1 VSSLPNVSPDTV
13 SNAVSPDTVSNA
25 VSPDTVSNAVS
36 PDTVSNAVSPD
47 TVSNAVSPNAAAGY
61 VLATPARNEREGL
74 PALLETVAAQ
84 RELPLLWLVV
94 DDGSDD
100 GSRELLE
107 AARAHHPYLEVAS
120 APEAASEY
128 LGAHVARIKR
138 WGLEQAILR
147 SRAAG
152 HAPAYA
158 GVLDADVLL
167 PPEHYAVL
175 SGLMQQSPRLGVASS
190 VLMAREGDRSFVEPF
205 QRADLP
211 RGPTQF
217 FRIECLTRMGGLPP
231 WPSFDSIAN
240 VKARALGYETRL
252 VSELV
257 AIQSRETAARYGHA
271 AGYARKGRYAWFLG
285 LHPLLVAA
293 RTAAY
298 STRRPHH
305 AGYHFLKGYLS
316 SAAARVPRCPDPLV
330 RQHYG
335 LPRVIEVAKA
345 ALGIGPG
352 YVSRAVRRRTR
363 SAAATSPT
371 KAV

>member
-1 VSSLPNVSPDTV
+1 LI
-13 SNAVSPDTVSNA
+13 
-25 VSPDTVSNAVS
+25 
-36 PDTVSNAVSPD
+36 
-47 TVSNAVSPNAAAGY
+47 
-61 VLATPARNEREGL
+61 
-74 PALLETVAAQ
+74 
-84 RELPLLWLVV
+84 WLVV

-100 GSRELLE
+100 GSREWLE
-107 AARAHHPYLEVAS
+107 AARARHPYLEVAS
-120 APEAASEY
+120 APETADEY

-138 WGLEQAILR
+138 WGLEQAI
-147 SRAAG
+147 SRARARG
-152 HAPAYA
+152 IEPVCA

-175 SGLMQQSPRLGVASS
+175 ESLMQQNPALGIASS
-190 VLMAREGDRSFVEPF
+190 VLVAREGERSFVEPF

-217 FRIECLTRMGGLPP
+217 FRVECLTRMGGLPP

-252 VSELV
+252 VSDLV
-257 AIQSRETAARYGHA
+257 AIQSRETASRYGHA

-298 STRRPHH
+298 SARRPHH
-305 AGYHFLKGYLS
+305 AGYHFLMGYLT
-316 SAAARVPRCPDPLV
+316 SAARRVPRCPDPVV
-330 RQHYG
+330 REHYG

-352 YVSRAVRRRTR
+352 YVSKQVSEQAKAR
-363 SAAATSPT
+363 AATPSPT

>member
-1 VSSLPNVSPDTV
+1 VPRPEDLSA
-13 SNAVSPDTVSNA
+13 NAPS
-25 VSPDTVSNAVS
+25 
-36 PDTVSNAVSPD
+36 
-47 TVSNAVSPNAAAGY
+47 GY

-74 PALLETVAAQ
+74 PALIETVSAQ
-84 RELPLLWLVV
+84 SELPLLWLVV

-100 GSRELLE
+100 GSREWLE
-107 AARAHHPYLEVAS
+107 AARARHPYLEVATS
-120 APEAASEY
+120 PEAADEY
-128 LGAHVARIKR
+128 LGAHIARIKR

-147 SRAAG
+147 ARARG
-152 HAPAYA
+152 HEPAYA

-167 PPEHYAVL
+167 PAEHYAVL
-175 SGLMQQSPRLGVASS
+175 SGLMQQTPTLGVASS
-190 VLMAREGDRSFVEPF
+190 VLVAREGERSFVEPF

-217 FRIECLTRMGGLPP
+217 FRIECLTKMGGLPP

-257 AIQSRETAARYGHA
+257 AIQSRETASRYGHA

-316 SAAARVPRCPDPLV
+316 SAAARAPRCPDPVV
-330 RQHYG
+330 REHYG
-335 LPRVIEVAKA
+335 LPRVLQVARA
-345 ALGIGPG
+345 ALGLGPG
-352 YVSRAVRRRTR
+352 YVSRAVSRRTA
-363 SAAATSPT
+363 STPAVTPPT

>member
-1 VSSLPNVSPDTV
+1 V
-13 SNAVSPDTVSNA
+13 SNPEGVSTKPPSR
-25 VSPDTVSNAVS
+25 
-36 PDTVSNAVSPD
+36 
-47 TVSNAVSPNAAAGY
+47 Y
-61 VLATPARNEREGL
+61 VLMTPARNEREGL
-74 PALLETVAAQ
+74 PALLATMAAQ
-84 RELPLLWLVV
+84 SLWPLVWVIV

-100 GSRELLE
+100 GSREWLE
-107 AARAHHPYLEVAS
+107 AERARHPYLEVLS
-120 APEAASEY
+120 APETADEY
-128 LGAHVARIKR
+128 LGAHIARIKR
-138 WGLEQAILR
+138 WGLEQAIRLAR
-147 SRAAG
+147 ERDQG
-152 HAPAYA
+152 PLYA

-167 PPEHYAVL
+167 PPEHYLAL
-175 SGLMQQSPRLGVASS
+175 SQLMEAEPRVGVASS
-190 VLMAREGDRSFVEPF
+190 VLMAREGAQNFVEPF

-217 FRIECLTRMGGLPP
+217 FRIECLEQMGGLPP
-231 WPSFDSIAN
+231 WQSFDSIAN

-257 AIQSRETAARYGHA
+257 AIQTRETASRFGHA

-298 STRRPHH
+298 SSRRPHY
-305 AGYHFLKGYLS
+305 AGYHFLKGYLA
-316 SAAARVPRCPDPLV
+316 SAVARVPRCPDPVV

-345 ALGIGPG
+345 ALGWGPG
-352 YVSRAVRRRTR
+352 YVARSVRPDAGARAEATR
-363 SAAATSPT
+363 GGST

>member
-1 VSSLPNVSPDTV
+1 VIT
-13 SNAVSPDTVSNA
+13 
-25 VSPDTVSNAVS
+25 
-36 PDTVSNAVSPD
+36 
-47 TVSNAVSPNAAAGY
+47 
-61 VLATPARNEREGL
+61 TPARNEREGL
-74 PALLETVAAQ
+74 PALVESVAAQ
-84 RELPLLWLVV
+84 SVLPLLWLVV

-100 GSRELLE
+100 GSREWLE
-107 AARAHHPYLEVAS
+107 AARARHPYLEVAP
-120 APEAASEY
+120 APEAADEY

-138 WGLEQAILR
+138 WGLEQAIGR
-147 SRAAG
+147 VRARG
-152 HAPAYA
+152 LEPACA

-175 SGLMQQSPRLGVASS
+175 AELMHQNPSLGVASS
-190 VLMAREGDRSFVEPF
+190 VLLAREGDRSFVEPF

-217 FRIECLTRMGGLPP
+217 FRVECLTRMGGLPP

-252 VSELV
+252 VSELI
-257 AIQSRETAARYGHA
+257 ATQSRETASRYGHA

-298 STRRPHH
+298 TARRPHH
-305 AGYHFLKGYLS
+305 AGFHFLKGYLT
-316 SAAARVPRCPDPLV
+316 SAAQRLPRCPDPVV

-352 YVSRAVRRRTR
+352 YISREVAKQVSGRAKAR
-363 SAAATSPT
+363 AAAAPPT
-371 KAV
+371 KAM

>member
-1 VSSLPNVSPDTV
+1 MEPEPSVSAPS
-13 SNAVSPDTVSNA
+13 
-25 VSPDTVSNAVS
+25 
-36 PDTVSNAVSPD
+36 
-47 TVSNAVSPNAAAGY
+47 GY

-84 RELPLLWLVV
+84 TLLPLVWVVV

-100 GSRELLE
+100 GSREWLE
-107 AARAHHPYLEVAS
+107 AARARYPFLQVES
-120 APEAASEY
+120 APEAANEY
-128 LGAHVARIKR
+128 LGGHIARVKR
-138 WGLEQAILR
+138 WGLERAIA
-147 SRAAG
+147 RARERG
-152 HAPAYA
+152 LEPACA

-167 PPEHYAVL
+167 PPDHYAVL
-175 SGLMQQSPRLGVASS
+175 TELMQRNERLGVASS
-190 VLMAREGDRSFVEPF
+190 VLVAREGDTSFVEPF

-217 FRIECLTRMGGLPP
+217 FRVECLEKMGGLPP

-240 VKARALGYETRL
+240 VKARSLGYRTL
-252 VSELV
+252 LLTELV
-257 AIQSRETAARYGHA
+257 ALQSRETASRYGHA

-298 STRRPHH
+298 SARRPHH

-316 SAAARVPRCPDPLV
+316 SALAQAPRCPDPVV
-330 RQHYG
+330 REHYG

-352 YVSRAVRRRTR
+352 YVARAVSRRAPASPATA
-363 SAAATSPT
+363 SAAPATPPT

>member
-1 VSSLPNVSPDTV
+1 MSPG
-13 SNAVSPDTVSNA
+13 PL
-25 VSPDTVSNAVS
+25 
-36 PDTVSNAVSPD
+36 
-47 TVSNAVSPNAAAGY
+47 AAKASGY

-84 RELPLLWLVV
+84 ELLPLVWVIV

-100 GSRELLE
+100 GSREWLE
-107 AARAHHPYLEVAS
+107 NARSRHPFLEVLP
-120 APEAASEY
+120 APEAADEY
-128 LGAHVARIKR
+128 LGAHIARIKR
-138 WGLEQAILR
+138 WGLEQATA
-147 SRAAG
+147 RARARG
-152 HAPAYA
+152 HEPVCA

-175 SGLMQQSPRLGVASS
+175 VGLMERKPAVGVASS
-190 VLMAREGDRSFVEPF
+190 VLVARQGDGHFVEPF

-217 FRIECLTRMGGLPP
+217 FRVECLEKMGGLPP

-240 VKARALGYETRL
+240 VKARSLGYETELLRD
-252 VSELV
+252 LV
-257 AIQSRETAARYGHA
+257 AVQSRETATRYGHA

-298 STRRPHH
+298 STRQPHH
-305 AGYHFLKGYLS
+305 AGYHFLKGYLT
-316 SAAARVPRCPDPLV
+316 SAIARAPRCPDPIV
-330 RQHYG
+330 RAHYG

-345 ALGIGPG
+345 ALGLGPS
-352 YVSRAVRRRTR
+352 YVSKGV
-363 SAAATSPT
+363 SAAAGARAEATVGR

>member
-1 VSSLPNVSPDTV
+1 VWPGVGRNGQQRGVEK
-13 SNAVSPDTVSNA
+13 NAGVPVNPRT
-25 VSPDTVSNAVS
+25 
-36 PDTVSNAVSPD
+36 
-47 TVSNAVSPNAAAGY
+47 GY

-84 RELPLLWLVV
+84 SLLPLVWVVV

-100 GSRELLE
+100 GSREYLA
-107 AARAHHPYLEVAS
+107 AARERYPFLVVEA
-120 APEAASEY
+120 APEAADEY
-128 LGAHVARIKR
+128 LGAHIARIKR
-138 WGLEQAILR
+138 WGLERAIA
-147 SRAAG
+147 RARERG
-152 HAPAYA
+152 HEPACA

-167 PPEHYAVL
+167 PPEHYAL
-175 SGLMQQSPRLGVASS
+175 LTELMQTTERLGVASS
-190 VLMAREGDRSFVEPF
+190 VLVARENGQSFVEPF

-217 FRIECLTRMGGLPP
+217 FKLECLERMGGLPP
-231 WPSFDSIAN
+231 WPSFDAIAN

-252 VSELV
+252 VTTLV
-257 AIQSRETAARYGHA
+257 AIQSRETASRYGHA

-298 STRRPHH
+298 SARRPHH

-316 SAAARVPRCPDPLV
+316 SAAARAPRCPDPVV
-330 RQHYG
+330 REHYG

-345 ALGIGPG
+345 ALGLGPG
-352 YVSRAVRRRTR
+352 YVRKSVTRAEDARAAGA
-363 SAAATSPT
+363 SAPPA
-371 KAV
+371 KAR

>member
-1 VSSLPNVSPDTV
+1 MPRPEDLPATAPS
-13 SNAVSPDTVSNA
+13 
-25 VSPDTVSNAVS
+25 
-36 PDTVSNAVSPD
+36 
-47 TVSNAVSPNAAAGY
+47 GY

-84 RELPLLWLVV
+84 SEPPLLWLVV

-100 GSRELLE
+100 GSREWLE
-107 AARAHHPYLEVAS
+107 AARARHPFLEVAS
-120 APEAASEY
+120 SPEAADEY

-147 SRAAG
+147 ARARG
-152 HAPAYA
+152 LEPAYA

-167 PPEHYAVL
+167 PADHYAVL
-175 SGLMQQSPRLGVASS
+175 STLMRETPTLGVASS
-190 VLMAREGDRSFVEPF
+190 VLVAREGERSFVEPF

-217 FRIECLTRMGGLPP
+217 FRIECLTKMGGLPP

-257 AIQSRETAARYGHA
+257 AIQSRETASRYGHA

-285 LHPLLVAA
+285 LHPILVAA

-298 STRRPHH
+298 SARRPHH

-316 SAAARVPRCPDPLV
+316 SAAARTPRCPDPVV
-330 RQHYG
+330 REHYG
-335 LPRVIEVAKA
+335 LPRVIEVARA
-345 ALGIGPG
+345 ALGLGPG
-352 YVSRAVRRRTR
+352 YVSRAVSRRASSTP
-363 SAAATSPT
+363 AAPPPT
-371 KAV
+371 KAE

>member
-1 VSSLPNVSPDTV
+1 MPSNLPS
-13 SNAVSPDTVSNA
+13 
-25 VSPDTVSNAVS
+25 
-36 PDTVSNAVSPD
+36 
-47 TVSNAVSPNAAAGY
+47 GY

-74 PALLETVAAQ
+74 PALIETVAAQ
-84 RELPLLWLVV
+84 SLPPLVWVVV

-100 GSRELLE
+100 GSREYLE
-107 AARAHHPYLEVAS
+107 AARARHPFLEVLP
-120 APEAASEY
+120 APEAADEY

-138 WGLEQAILR
+138 WGLERAIE
-147 SRAAG
+147 RARARG
-152 HAPAYA
+152 REPACA

-167 PPEHYAVL
+167 PVDHYAVL
-175 SGLMQQSPRLGVASS
+175 TELMARTPSLGVASS
-190 VLMAREGDRSFVEPF
+190 VLIARHGERSFVEPF

-217 FRIECLTRMGGLPP
+217 FRVECLEQMGGLPP

-252 VSELV
+252 VTDLV
-257 AIQSRETAARYGHA
+257 ATQIRETASRYGHA

-298 STRRPHH
+298 SARRPHH

-316 SAAARVPRCPDPLV
+316 SAAARTPRCPDPVV
-330 RQHYG
+330 REHYG
-335 LPRVIEVAKA
+335 LPRVLEVAKA
-345 ALGIGPG
+345 ALGLGPG
-352 YVSRAVRRRTR
+352 YVSRAVSRRTSSR
-363 SAAATSPT
+363 GEPKAPST
-371 KAV
+371 KAE

>member
-1 VSSLPNVSPDTV
+1 VPRPEDLSA
-13 SNAVSPDTVSNA
+13 NAPS
-25 VSPDTVSNAVS
+25 
-36 PDTVSNAVSPD
+36 
-47 TVSNAVSPNAAAGY
+47 GY

-74 PALLETVAAQ
+74 PALVETVSAQ
-84 RELPLLWLVV
+84 SELPLLWLVV

-100 GSRELLE
+100 GSREWLE
-107 AARAHHPYLEVAS
+107 AARARHPYLEVATS
-120 APEAASEY
+120 PEAADEY
-128 LGAHVARIKR
+128 LGAHIARIKR

-147 SRAAG
+147 ARARG
-152 HAPAYA
+152 HEPAYA

-167 PPEHYAVL
+167 PAEHYAVL
-175 SGLMQQSPRLGVASS
+175 SGLMQQTPTLGVASS
-190 VLMAREGDRSFVEPF
+190 VLVAREGERSFVEPF

-217 FRIECLTRMGGLPP
+217 FRIECLTKMGGLPP

-257 AIQSRETAARYGHA
+257 AIQSRETASRYGHA

-305 AGYHFLKGYLS
+305 AGYHFLKGYLA
-316 SAAARVPRCPDPLV
+316 SAAARAPRCPDPVV
-330 RQHYG
+330 REHYG
-335 LPRVIEVAKA
+335 LPRVLQVARA
-345 ALGIGPG
+345 ALGLGPG
-352 YVSRAVRRRTR
+352 YVSRAVSRRTA
-363 SAAATSPT
+363 STPAVTPPT